1 MNEND
6 LGLIVEKNSARFNLL
21 ISDKVF
27 PINKTRIFQ
36 AENPVTEPTTR
47 GGVYVADLKE
57 RKIEAVFF
65 DTDITDHLTKA
76 MLGPNK
82 SFLDIYLEAEI
93 GDGKKIFLVTNLTNS
108 MQNSSKVVLYLSIK
122 DFKIKSD

>member
-57 RKIEAVFF
+57 RKIEAVF
-65 DTDITDHLTKA
+65 L
-76 MLGPNK
+76 N
-82 SFLDIYLEAEI
+82 
-93 GDGKKIFLVTNLTNS
+93 
-108 MQNSSKVVLYLSIK
+108 
-122 DFKIKSD
+122 

>member
-6 LGLIVEKNSARFNLL
+6 LQIIVEKNKTKFKLL

-36 AENPVTEPTTR
+36 TENPVTEPTTR
-47 GGVYVADLKE
+47 GGVYLADLKE
-57 RKIEAVFF
+57 EKIEAVFF
-65 DTDITDHLTKA
+65 DTDIKNHLTEA

-82 SFLDIYLEAEI
+82 SFLDILLQAEI
-93 GDGKKIFLVTNLTNS
+93 GNGEKISFVTNLTNS
-108 MQNSSKVVLYLSIK
+108 MQNSSKIVLYLSIK
-122 DFKIKSD
+122 DFKIESS

>member
-47 GGVYVADLKE
+47 GGVYVADL
-57 RKIEAVFF
+57 
-65 DTDITDHLTKA
+65 
-76 MLGPNK
+76 
-82 SFLDIYLEAEI
+82 
-93 GDGKKIFLVTNLTNS
+93 
-108 MQNSSKVVLYLSIK
+108 
-122 DFKIKSD
+122 